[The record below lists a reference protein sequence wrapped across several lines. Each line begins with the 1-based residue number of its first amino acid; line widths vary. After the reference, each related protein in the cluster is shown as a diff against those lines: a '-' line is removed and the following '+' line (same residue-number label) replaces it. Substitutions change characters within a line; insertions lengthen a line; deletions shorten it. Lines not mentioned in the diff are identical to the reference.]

1 MHILIG
7 IILVVLVVWGVVWVS
22 VTALAYVGYFLAM
35 PSLVVMRLLEGLG
48 LTSPSWSL
56 LLHAALGGFLGYWA
70 HLARPRRVKV
80 LLACAVIGLYVFAIF
95 VFLKLP

>member
-35 PSLVVMRLLEGLG
+35 PSLVVMRLLELLG
-48 LTSPSWSL
+48 LTDPSWTL
-56 LLHAALGGFLGYWA
+56 LLHAALGGFLGFWA
-70 HLARPRRVKV
+70 HLARLRRVKV
-80 LLACAVIGLYVFAIF
+80 LLLCAIIGLYIFGVTVFRQ
-95 VFLKLP
+95 LS